1 MSERVGYTIDVAAKM
16 LGRSPAATRQ
26 AIWRG
31 SIPSVLAGGRRLV
44 PAAYLEAVR
53 DGRPWPSPA
62 SGDGEV
68 Q

>member
-1 MSERVGYTIDVAAKM
+1 MSEPVGYTIDVAAKM

-44 PAAYLEAVR
+44 PAAYLDAVR
-53 DGRPWPSPA
+53 EGRPWPWPA
-62 SGDGEV
+62 PEIREEP
-68 Q
+68 